1 MSASNHEEKELTS
14 RPIQKTERSW
24 GDPLTDEEREQF
36 LTNWSETMPE
46 VLTWKDDEIKVGLAV
61 GM

>member
-1 MSASNHEEKELTS
+1 MSAPNHEEKEPTS
-14 RPIQKTERSW
+14 RPTQKVRRSW

-46 VLTWKDDEIKVGLAV
+46 VFTLTDDEIKVGLAV

>member
-1 MSASNHEEKELTS
+1 MSAPNHDEKEPTA
-14 RPIQKTERSW
+14 RPIQKMKRSW

-36 LTNWSETMPE
+36 FTNWSETMPE
-46 VLTWKDDEIKVGLAV
+46 VLTWTDDDIKVGLAV

>member
-1 MSASNHEEKELTS
+1 MSASNHEEKEPTA
-14 RPIQKTERSW
+14 RPTQKIRRSW

-46 VLTWKDDEIKVGLAV
+46 VLTWTDDEIKVGLAV

>member
-1 MSASNHEEKELTS
+1 MSAPNHEEKEPAS
-14 RPIQKTERSW
+14 RPIQKMKRSW
-24 GDPLTDEEREQF
+24 GDPLTDEERAQF

-46 VLTWKDDEIKVGLAV
+46 VLTWSYDDIKVGLAV